1 MSAFAKL
8 MECPVCFDVCES
20 NVIICKSG
28 HGACNDCASTL
39 RGSRCHTC
47 RQPLIRTFLPNRQFD
62 DAVAALPRIQK
73 ELSDTDAQL
82 QLERTA
88 RNSLEYDF
96 AQYKSKHDDLMADI
110 ESQLPSGLTGRKRS
124 RAEGGESSTSGMYGH
139 LMGRTIEISGLVRST
154 EYNGKRGMVR
164 EPYANDSG
172 KLVVALEDGRFV
184 AIRAHIIERSIEVL
198 DF

>member
-1 MSAFAKL
+1 
-8 MECPVCFDVCES
+8 
-20 NVIICKSG
+20 
-28 HGACNDCASTL
+28 
-39 RGSRCHTC
+39 
-47 RQPLIRTFLPNRQFD
+47 
-62 DAVAALPRIQK
+62 
-73 ELSDTDAQL
+73 
-82 QLERTA
+82 
-88 RNSLEYDF
+88 
-96 AQYKSKHDDLMADI
+96 MADI